1 MTNLLLQPSEYDAL
15 EQKDYEIVEQNQI
28 HETFEIGEFSSG
40 YIHQYK
46 YLGFWINEFLDNS
59 ESARK
64 V

>member
-1 MTNLLLQPSEYDAL
+1 MTNLLHQPSEYDAL